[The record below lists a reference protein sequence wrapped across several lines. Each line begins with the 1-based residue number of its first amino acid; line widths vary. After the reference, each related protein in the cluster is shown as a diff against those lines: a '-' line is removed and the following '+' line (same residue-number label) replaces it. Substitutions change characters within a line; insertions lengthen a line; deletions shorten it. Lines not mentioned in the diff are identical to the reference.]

1 MTANANEARRR
12 QAVRTALQREFGR
25 AVPVTDAMIDAVL
38 AEFDSTP
45 LAKATAHAARLT
57 KANVTEADYAYIRAY
72 LYAHSWTAAVDIYGE
87 DFVRAAMLPTDLGH
101 DPAPHSDQV
110 GNPDGCPPGAGPRH
124 PHQQ

>member
-1 MTANANEARRR
+1 MTDASRR

-57 KANVTEADYAYIRAY
+57 VANVTEADYEYIRAY
-72 LYAHSWTAAVDIYGE
+72 LFTHGWQAAESIYGE
-87 DFVRAAMLPTDLGH
+87 DFVRAAMLPTD
-101 DPAPHSDQV
+101 
-110 GNPDGCPPGAGPRH
+110 
-124 PHQQ
+124 